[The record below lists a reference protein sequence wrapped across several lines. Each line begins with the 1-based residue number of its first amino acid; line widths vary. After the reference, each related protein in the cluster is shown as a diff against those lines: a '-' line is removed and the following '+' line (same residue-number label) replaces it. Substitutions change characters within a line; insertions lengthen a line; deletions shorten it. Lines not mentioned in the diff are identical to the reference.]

1 MSLYAQVIVDVPT
14 MQTNKPYTYLVPSEL
29 EEQIQAGM
37 RCVVPFGKGS
47 RKIQGF
53 VLDVSNQKPDED
65 FEIKKIV
72 SLMDF
77 APVLNEEAL
86 QLADWMANYTFS
98 FKISCLQ
105 TMLPNVMRAGYEK
118 SIRLLDENV
127 EPEIKKLFDQNNLLT
142 FDDKMDAKIR
152 RKIQRDADWI

>member
-1 MSLYAQVIVDVPT
+1 MRGERMSLYAQVIVDVPT

-72 SLMDF
+72 NTNIATATPSGIFLFTRKVYIGRNTNDIIIAM
-77 APVLNEEAL
+77 N
-86 QLADWMANYTFS
+86 
-98 FKISCLQ
+98 KGIS
-105 TMLPNVMRAGYEK
+105 
-118 SIRLLDENV
+118 ID
-127 EPEIKKLFDQNNLLT
+127 
-142 FDDKMDAKIR
+142 
-152 RKIQRDADWI
+152 

>member
-29 EEQIQAGM
+29 EDQIQAGM

-65 FEIKKIV
+65 FEIKNNF
-72 SLMDF
+72 LDGLC
-77 APVLNEEAL
+77 AG
-86 QLADWMANYTFS
+86 
-98 FKISCLQ
+98 FKRRSPAACGLDGKLHVFVQ
-105 TMLPNVMRAGYEK
+105 NFMSSDDAAERYAC
-118 SIRLLDENV
+118 RL
-127 EPEIKKLFDQNNLLT
+127 
-142 FDDKMDAKIR
+142 
-152 RKIQRDADWI
+152 

>member
-1 MSLYAQVIVDVPT
+1 
-14 MQTNKPYTYLVPSEL
+14 
-29 EEQIQAGM
+29 
-37 RCVVPFGKGS
+37 
-47 RKIQGF
+47 
-53 VLDVSNQKPDED
+53 
-65 FEIKKIV
+65 
-72 SLMDF
+72 MDF

-142 FDDKMDAKIR
+142 FDEKMDAKIR
-152 RKIQRDADWI
+152 RKIYGLRKVHQRNYFFDFKILIRLLI

>member
-1 MSLYAQVIVDVPT
+1 MRGERMSLYAQVIVDVPT

-65 FEIKKIV
+65 FEIKKII

-77 APVLNEEAL
+77 AQSINFPPDFCVHLFVKSQKVVL
-86 QLADWMANYTFS
+86 
-98 FKISCLQ
+98 
-105 TMLPNVMRAGYEK
+105 
-118 SIRLLDENV
+118 
-127 EPEIKKLFDQNNLLT
+127 IK
-142 FDDKMDAKIR
+142 
-152 RKIQRDADWI
+152 